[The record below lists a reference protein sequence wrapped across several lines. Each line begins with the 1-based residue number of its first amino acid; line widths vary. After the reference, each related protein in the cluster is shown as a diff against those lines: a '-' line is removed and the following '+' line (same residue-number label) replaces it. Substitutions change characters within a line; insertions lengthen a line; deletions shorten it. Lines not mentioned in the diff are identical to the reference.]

1 MELQP
6 ITDIVETERVRQ
18 LGINHGNQVT
28 PGAKGARLFHSGFT
42 RNLGDQVA
50 RNDLAELLENAE
62 LGFGWIDLVFF
73 SSLLSGRAQTD
84 NPAFP
89 FLWDGSDFGLRNKT
103 FEMDARFE

>member
-89 FLWDGSDFGLRNKT
+89 FLWDGSEIHSDQ
-103 FEMDARFE
+103 